1 MNDNL
6 VLDHFGFSHLPF
18 SKAVSPKN
26 AFKTTP
32 YKEAFACLEY
42 GVEAEDIMLLTGPV
56 GSGKSVVLASFIAS
70 LDPNTYTPLY
80 VRGNNLSEAALYKA
94 VLAGVNTTPPH
105 FPGKAKR
112 LFYQVIPELTRKPI
126 VVLDD
131 AQDMQEAALR
141 SIKSMVNFDYDST
154 NKITFILA
162 GQPELKAKLKLIQF
176 LPLKQRIRL
185 FFHMSAM
192 TLQETCA
199 YIDHHT
205 NIAGKPAAIFSDGAK
220 ADVHRYSEGIPRT
233 VNTICYRSILNAALK
248 QLEIID
254 STDLFL
260 DDPAD

>member
-1 MNDNL
+1 MNNL

-26 AFKTTP
+26 AFHTAS
-32 YKEAFACLEY
+32 YKEALARLEY
-42 GVEAEDIMLLTGPV
+42 GVEDEDIMLLTGAV

-70 LDPNTYTPLY
+70 LDTNSYTPLY
-80 VRGNNLSEAALYKA
+80 VRGSNLSEAALYKA

-105 FPGKAKR
+105 FPAKAKR
-112 LFYQVIPELTRKPI
+112 LFYQMIPELTRKPI

-131 AQDMQEAALR
+131 AQDMQDSALR
-141 SIKSMVNFDYDST
+141 SIKSMANFDFDST

-176 LPLKQRIRL
+176 LALKQRIRL

-205 NIAGKPAAIFSDGAK
+205 EIAGKPAAIFSDEAK
-220 ADVHRYSEGIPRT
+220 ADVHRHSEGIPRA

-248 QLEIID
+248 ELEIID